1 MQDRALEI
9 VKRVLVSHEEAPLD
23 DMERLI
29 ALSAGDDVLTQQ
41 LLEGAVEVLSADPAS
56 LVPCWLALIAGEL
69 GPVSASVLLSNL
81 GTSEGEALDATIL
94 SVLTRHVGPFYEAI
108 KAAIQEAAPEE
119 HEVRAILYS
128 ALLAVAVGRDDAM
141 RDDLRGF
148 AARCEQVE
156 AAMPGPL
163 GIPAAPAYLT
173 AAISATSESL
183 DGEPAGPLAS
193 TRQLLQE
200 DWRAAARRIT
210 ALFGVNDAARR

>member
-9 VKRVLVSHEEAPLD
+9 VKRILVSHEDAPLE

-29 ALSAGDDVLTQQ
+29 ALAAGDDVLTQQ

-69 GPVSASVLLSNL
+69 GPVSASLLVSNL

-94 SVLTRHVGPFYEAI
+94 SVLTRHVGPFYGAV
-108 KAAIQEAAPEE
+108 KAAIEEAAPEE
-119 HEVRAILYS
+119 HEVRATLYS

-156 AAMPGPL
+156 AAMPGHL
-163 GIPAAPAYLT
+163 GIPSAPAYLT
-173 AAISATSESL
+173 TALSATSESL
-183 DGEPAGPLAS
+183 GGEPSGPLAS

-210 ALFGVNDAARR
+210 TLFGVNDTARR